1 MSTKKQVRAN
11 FRNAVFKRD
20 RFTCQVCGKKWGPE
34 DTDPALNRVN
44 AHHITDRSGMPNG
57 GYVVENGITVC
68 DGGADSCHMRCEQWH
83 ISGHTEVGEGL
94 HPHQLYE
101 KVGSSFAKAVA
112 ASEKL
117 T

>member
-44 AHHITDRSGMPNG
+44 ALRMIDRL
-57 GYVVENGITVC
+57 
-68 DGGADSCHMRCEQWH
+68 MR
-83 ISGHTEVGEGL
+83 T
-94 HPHQLYE
+94 
-101 KVGSSFAKAVA
+101 
-112 ASEKL
+112 
-117 T
+117 